1 MVGLTAF
8 NDDATETKGISLFS
22 INVLA
27 ALPAN
32 NTDDEVDVVRSLVAH
47 EYFHNWSGRD
57 SNQGQAE
64 FHCLVSGGDSQN
76 IFTLAKCQ
84 QHSSAF

>member
-1 MVGLTAF
+1 MLSSVNGSKAFTCCALQDTYTMVGLAAF

-57 SNQGQAE
+57 S
-64 FHCLVSGGDSQN
+64 S
-76 IFTLAKCQ
+76 
-84 QHSSAF
+84 